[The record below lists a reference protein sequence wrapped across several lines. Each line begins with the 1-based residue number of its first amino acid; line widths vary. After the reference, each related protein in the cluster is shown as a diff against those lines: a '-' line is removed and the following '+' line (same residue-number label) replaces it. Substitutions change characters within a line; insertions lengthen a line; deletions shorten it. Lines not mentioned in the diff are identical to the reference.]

1 MPDVWVN
8 LYSYFRTRHYVWFM
22 YEKSMRR
29 VWKRYGK
36 GMGKPW
42 ESHGKAMKRYGI
54 DLNSTTSFVLT
65 TDKGPDDV

>member
-1 MPDVWVN
+1 
-8 LYSYFRTRHYVWFM
+8 M